1 MAAVRGAAPGGVS
14 RQELRAICRVAALL
28 SRVVLGAAGTDMVRT
43 TLGSG
48 PAPPR
53 APPSASGSP
62 GLHRAHAV
70 HSAWVVGAH
79 AALLQVTAVV
89 CLQRGWRLSPARALG
104 SAVPFPSRASDPQPH
119 LPGLRLPAL
128 CCLEQRGPCWW
139 GQPAL
144 ACPSPTPGP
153 CLGWGAHVEAAGV
166 SPGLGQGAGAVGQ
179 LLQEFGQLV
188 LQLLPGQALVSGPG
202 HRVHPEVITQVPGQR
217 VLVAPERLHIP
228 VGDARTLGAT
238 LPALGPGPGPAP
250 LPPP

>member
-14 RQELRAICRVAALL
+14 RQELRAIRRVAALL
-28 SRVVLGAAGTDMVRT
+28 SGGVLGAAGTDMVRT

-48 PAPPR
+48 PALPR

-70 HSAWVVGAH
+70 HRAWVVGAH

-89 CLQRGWRLSPARALG
+89 CLQRGWQLSPARALG
-104 SAVPFPSRASDPQPH
+104 STVPFPSGASDPHPH

-128 CCLEQRGPCWW
+128 CCLEQRGPYWW

-153 CLGWGAHVEAAGV
+153 CLGWGLTWKRPESARAWARVQGQSGSSSRNLGSWSSSSSQARHWFRAQATGSIRKS
-166 SPGLGQGAGAVGQ
+166 SPRCQASACS
-179 LLQEFGQLV
+179 LLQSACTSL
-188 LQLLPGQALVSGPG
+188 
-202 HRVHPEVITQVPGQR
+202 
-217 VLVAPERLHIP
+217 
-228 VGDARTLGAT
+228 
-238 LPALGPGPGPAP
+238 
-250 LPPP
+250 